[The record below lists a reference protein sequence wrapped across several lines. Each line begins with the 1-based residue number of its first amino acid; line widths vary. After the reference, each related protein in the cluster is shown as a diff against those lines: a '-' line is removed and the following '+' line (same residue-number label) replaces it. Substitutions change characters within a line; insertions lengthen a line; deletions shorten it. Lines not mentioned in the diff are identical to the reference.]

1 MMIREIPV
9 FLPKGKNFRVLLKMS
24 KHGCYTP
31 IVITVDLKVEAISG
45 RKIVHTFNL
54 LVFRQFLFPGFL

>member
-9 FLPKGKNFRVLLKMS
+9 FVPKGKNFRAVLKMS

-31 IVITVDLKVEAISG
+31 LVITVDLKVEAISG
-45 RKIVHTFNL
+45 RKIVHAFSL